1 MPIEH
6 FEVKLALTA
15 IKILCR
21 GYNQMMVIQNKTTL
35 SLLMILL
42 TLVLVM
48 QACTPAESSATPGS
62 GSQVSPSVELPTDT
76 ALPPSPTPVPLAAT
90 VNGDSILLEDYEDE
104 LLRLQAALETT
115 GRSMTPEEQH
125 EIIMNNL
132 VDQMLL
138 AQAVDFYVDDE
149 TLQSRFDAA
158 VSGAGG
164 PEQFNAWLAENHY
177 TEESFKR
184 ALSTSIAAAWQRDQI
199 INSVSEAAEQVHVQ
213 QILLLDEVT
222 AANVH
227 QQLVGGANFNTL
239 ALQYDPVTG
248 GALGWFPR
256 SYITQIAIEE
266 AAFSLEPGQFSDVI
280 TTDFGYHIIQVLEK
294 DNDHPLSPDAYRNL
308 QHQTLAGWLDQRKS
322 ESDIIILVP

>member
-1 MPIEH
+1 
-6 FEVKLALTA
+6 
-15 IKILCR
+15 
-21 GYNQMMVIQNKTTL
+21 MVIQNKKIL
-35 SLLMILL
+35 SLLPLSL
-42 TLVLVM
+42 TIVLVI
-48 QACTPAESSATPGS
+48 QACTPAESSSTPGS
-62 GSQVSPSVELPTDT
+62 DSQVSPPADIPTAT

-90 VNGDSILLEDYEDE
+90 VNGENILLQDYEDE
-104 LLRLQAALETT
+104 LLRLQSALAAT
-115 GRSMTPEEQH
+115 GQSMTPEEQH
-125 EIIMNNL
+125 EIIMGNL
-132 VDQMLL
+132 IDQALL
-138 AQAVDFYVDDE
+138 AQTVDFNVDDK
-149 TLQSRFDAA
+149 TLQDRFDTA

-164 PEQFNAWLAENHY
+164 AEPFNAWLTDNHY

-184 ALSTSIAAAWQRDQI
+184 ALSIAIAAAWQRDQI
-199 INSVSEAAEQVHVQ
+199 INSVPETAEQVHVQ